1 MNTDFLLQG
10 HLNDLANKA
19 YQKNIYTFTNFLSAS
34 DLDIFYSMLPDISHI
49 PYEIFGGRDGC
60 DRVMIRFGSEDT
72 TGYDLPFPIT
82 ILQITPLMD
91 KFSDE
96 LSHRDVLGSLMNLGI
111 EREMT
116 EDIIMKASSRSGIRN
131 TAYVFCVSSIAD
143 YISENLTRIKH
154 TSVRCIPCP
163 DSDLPDITSTLEE
176 CQCIAASERI
186 DAVIAAVTKL
196 SRSQT
201 VILFREKKVFLNNR
215 VLENNS
221 YTLKPDDTF
230 SIRGYGKFIY
240 KGCGKETQKG
250 RIYITLERYV

>member
-1 MNTDFLLQG
+1 
-10 HLNDLANKA
+10 
-19 YQKNIYTFTNFLSAS
+19 
-34 DLDIFYSMLPDISHI
+34 MLPH
-49 PYEIFGGRDGC
+49 
-60 DRVMIRFGSEDT
+60 
-72 TGYDLPFPIT
+72 
-82 ILQITPLMD
+82 
-91 KFSDE
+91 
-96 LSHRDVLGSLMNLGI
+96 LMNPCKLSFKI
-111 EREMT
+111 
-116 EDIIMKASSRSGIRN
+116 D
-131 TAYVFCVSSIAD
+131 
-143 YISENLTRIKH
+143 

-163 DSDLPDITSTLEE
+163 DSALPDITSTLEE

>member
-1 MNTDFLLQG
+1 M
-10 HLNDLANKA
+10 
-19 YQKNIYTFTNFLSAS
+19 
-34 DLDIFYSMLPDISHI
+34 
-49 PYEIFGGRDGC
+49 
-60 DRVMIRFGSEDT
+60 
-72 TGYDLPFPIT
+72 
-82 ILQITPLMD
+82 
-91 KFSDE
+91 
-96 LSHRDVLGSLMNLGI
+96 
-111 EREMT
+111 
-116 EDIIMKASSRSGIRN
+116 
-131 TAYVFCVSSIAD
+131 
-143 YISENLTRIKH
+143 
-154 TSVRCIPCP
+154 RCIPCP

-240 KGCGKETQKG
+240 KGCGKETRKG